1 MKKHLFALFHA
12 LGVTRFAAWF
22 HRRRVVFL
30 CYHGVTKR
38 PTRSPADPKGLH
50 VNHQRF
56 AAQLDFLQRRYQ
68 IISLGDYIR
77 ARRGELRLPL
87 YSVILTFDDGF
98 RNFLTVAAPLLAAR
112 KIPAT
117 VFLITDKAGEQI
129 KPDLN
134 LDWTPEDDEIYLSW
148 ADARILKDELKFEIC
163 SHTCSHAGLLNLSA
177 EETERELQHSFND
190 LVTHLGV
197 EAPSLSYP
205 KGQYSRLLADD
216 ARKLGY
222 ACAVTTDRG
231 PNELDHDLFTLGRT
245 LIGDDDDVPSFAVRA
260 SGLRWWLARLRTPF
274 ENRPAETPRR
284 VQVAAPASGLRLL
297 D

>member
-1 MKKHLFALFHA
+1 MKKRLFALLHA
-12 LGVTRFAAWF
+12 LGVTRIATWYY
-22 HRRRVVFL
+22 RKSVVFL

-50 VNHQRF
+50 VNHRRF
-56 AAQLDFLQRRYQ
+56 AAQLDFLQRHYQ

-77 ARRGELRLPL
+77 ARSGLIRLPP
-87 YSVILTFDDGF
+87 YSAVLTFDDGF
-98 RNFLTVAAPLLAAR
+98 RNFLTVAAPILAAR
-112 KIPAT
+112 QIPAT

-129 KPDLN
+129 NRDLN
-134 LDWTPEDDEIYLSW
+134 LDWTPEDDQRYLSW
-148 ADARILKDELKFEIC
+148 ADARILKDKLKFEIG
-163 SHTCSHAGLLNLSA
+163 SHTCSHAGLLTLSA
-177 EETERELQHSFND
+177 EQTERELQHSYND

-205 KGQYSRLLADD
+205 KGQYSRLLAED

-222 ACAVTTDRG
+222 TCAVTTDRG

-245 LIGDDDDVPSFAVRA
+245 LIGDDDDIASFAVRA
-260 SGLRWWLARLRTPF
+260 SGLRWWLATLRAPF
-274 ENRPAETPRR
+274 EDRPAEKTRR
-284 VQVAAPASGLRLL
+284 VPVSAAAPGIRVL